1 MVLLPLEIRRYQR
14 RKTPEPP
21 PLGNPSGKRN
31 RRNRPPHVL
40 RPRLRQGRGGSAA
53 VADAEKA
60 NRQRTPPSS
69 PRSGT
74 AEALRLEVGRAGFAH
89 TLNLEMTR
97 TGGRVLAGL
106 KVVIGERYLAWILMR
121 AVSVLVDRGRGR

>member
-14 RKTPEPP
+14 RKTPGTTPPREPLGQKEPPEPP
-21 PLGNPSGKRN
+21 PHL
-31 RRNRPPHVL
+31 L

-53 VADAEKA
+53 AADAEKA